1 MPSMEQSQNAAW
13 CFQSFLDLPHDE
25 ALAVQK
31 VGSVE
36 TIASQDY
43 LNYSPA
49 SFKELLEEQQS
60 MRL

>member
-1 MPSMEQSQNAAW
+1 MPSMEQRSTAW

-49 SFKELLEEQQS
+49 SFKDFWRNNNL
-60 MRL
+60 